1 MMKISKIEKSKHR
14 QERVL
19 VYTEE
24 GDLLRVTGAELL
36 RFNLYSGMDL
46 SDELVVELQKA
57 ARQSENRQ
65 RAARIASSRMLS
77 RQEMQERLTKKGASE
92 EEAAEL
98 TDWLTELGA
107 VDDAVYA
114 GTVARHYAAMGY
126 GAEKVRQELHRRGIP
141 RELWEA
147 ALAELPPAEESI
159 EQYIRSKWRGDFFDR
174 AAVKKLSD
182 ALLRRGFAWKEIRPV
197 LNRLGEEIEEDE

>member
-1 MMKISKIEKSKHR
+1 MKISKIETSKHK

-46 SDELVVELQKA
+46 SDELVVKLKEA

-77 RQEMQERLTKKGASE
+77 RQELQQRLTKKGATA
-92 EEAAEL
+92 EEAGEL

-107 VDDAVYA
+107 LDDAAYA
-114 GTVARHYAAMGY
+114 GTVARHYGAMGY
-126 GAEKVRQELHRRGIP
+126 GAEKVRQELHRRGVP

-159 EQYIRSKWRGDFFDR
+159 EQYIRSKWRGDFSDR

-197 LNRLGEEIEEDE
+197 LNRLGEEIEDDE

>member
-1 MMKISKIEKSKHR
+1 M
-14 QERVL
+14 L

-24 GDLLRVTGAELL
+24 GELLRVTGAELL

-46 SDELVVELQKA
+46 SDELVVKLKEA

-65 RAARIASSRMLS
+65 RAARMASGRMLS
-77 RQEMQERLTKKGASE
+77 RQEMRERLTKKGATE

-107 VDDAVYA
+107 VDDAAYA
-114 GTVARHYAAMGY
+114 GTIARHYGAMGY
-126 GAEKVRQELHRRGIP
+126 GAEKVRQELYRRGIP
-141 RELWEA
+141 RELWES
-147 ALAELPPAEESI
+147 ALAELPPAAEAI
-159 EQYIRSKWRGDFFDR
+159 EQYIRSKGHFDAADR
-174 AAVKKLSD
+174 KAVKKLSD
-182 ALLRRGFAWKEIRPV
+182 ALARRGFSWNEIRPV